1 MAFFTQT
8 DSDGYIVLRL
18 GRIIGTALISIFLI
32 VTLIMS
38 FSIVPT
44 GYTGVRMTFGQIDDK
59 PVSAGFNWKI
69 PYVQSIKKVNNK
81 QQDLS
86 FDNQI
91 WSETSERTAI
101 YFEKVTVTYSIN
113 GEKSA
118 WIYANVA
125 DYENSL
131 VNEGLVASAIKITS
145 KQFSSTDATNRGLVE
160 PKTQEALQ
168 KSIDEKYGEDVI
180 YIHKVTISNIDF
192 DDSYNKAIAD
202 KMKTQLEYEQQ
213 QIENQKN
220 IEKAEADAQIKRTTA
235 QTEADTRTIKAE
247 AEAEANKKIEESLT
261 EQILKNKLY
270 DKWDGELPKVSG
282 SNTLIDIPLEDELN
296 KDSES
301 NEG

>member
-235 QTEADTRTIKAE
+235 QAEADTRTIK

>member
-131 VNEGLVASAIKITS
+131 VNEGLVASAIKTTS

-168 KSIDEKYGEDVI
+168 KSIDEKYGEGVI

-235 QTEADTRTIKAE
+235 QAEADTRTIKAE

>member
-1 MAFFTQT
+1 MAFFTHT
-8 DSDGYIVLRL
+8 NSDGYIELRL
-18 GRIIGTALISIFLI
+18 GRMIGTALISSFLI

-131 VNEGLVASAIKITS
+131 VNEGLVASAIKTTS
-145 KQFSSTDATNRGLVE
+145 KQFSSADATNRGLVE
-160 PKTQEALQ
+160 PKTQESLQ

-235 QTEADTRTIKAE
+235 QAEADTKTIKAE

-282 SNTLIDIPLEDELN
+282 SNTLINIPLEDELN